1 MKRACLSAWL
11 ILAAALTAAAQ
22 EPVAPSADP
31 SQVRP
36 GRYVLDP
43 AHGKITWSVSHLG
56 FSTYYGQITD
66 VAADLSLDPK
76 SPAQSRL
83 TARIGTAS
91 VDGLNPAF
99 NRHVRG
105 PDFFDAER
113 FPVATFASTGVE
125 PTGPTTARVL
135 GELTL
140 KGVTKPVVLDVT
152 FNQAGTNPV
161 DKVYTVGF
169 DGRALIRRSEFGIS
183 AFLPAVGDEVT
194 LRLAGE
200 FKAAP

>member
-1 MKRACLSAWL
+1 MKRACLLAWL
-11 ILAAALTAAAQ
+11 LLAALPAAAQ
-22 EPVAPSADP
+22 EPVPPTTDP

-56 FSTYYGQITD
+56 YSTYYGQFTD
-66 VAADLSLDPK
+66 VAADLTLEPK
-76 SPAQSRL
+76 TPAQSRL

-91 VDGLNPAF
+91 IDGLNDTF

-105 PDFFDAER
+105 PDFFDAAH
-113 FPVATFASTGVE
+113 FPTATFASTGVE

-135 GELTL
+135 GDLTL

-152 FNQAGTNPV
+152 FNQAGTNPI
-161 DKVYTVGF
+161 DKAYTVGF
-169 DGRALIRRSEFGIS
+169 DGRALIRRSEFGVS
-183 AFLPAVGDEVT
+183 AFLPAIGDEVT
-194 LRLAGE
+194 LRLEGE